1 MIHGIQTLLVANLFH
16 HPQPDLEPVSL
27 TRSRWR
33 PGDWVSY
40 VTYPDSLGI
49 IVSPEIIDGK
59 WIKVLWCGKTGDFQ
73 VSPGR
78 VGRFRTDMGV

>member
-1 MIHGIQTLLVANLFH
+1 MIHGIQTLLTANLFH
-16 HPQPDLEPVSL
+16 HPQPDLEPLSL
-27 TRSRWR
+27 TQSQWK

-59 WIKVLWCGKTGDFQ
+59 WVKVLWCEKNGDFQ
-73 VSPGR
+73 MSPGR
-78 VGRFRTDMGV
+78 VGMFRTDMGV

>member
-1 MIHGIQTLLVANLFH
+1 MIHGIQTLLADNLIH
-16 HPQPDLEPVSL
+16 YVDIDLEPLSFP
-27 TRSRWR
+27 RSQWK

-59 WIKVLWCGKTGDFQ
+59 WVKVLWCEKNGDFQ
-73 VSPGR
+73 MSPGR
-78 VGRFRTDMGV
+78 VGMYRTDMGV